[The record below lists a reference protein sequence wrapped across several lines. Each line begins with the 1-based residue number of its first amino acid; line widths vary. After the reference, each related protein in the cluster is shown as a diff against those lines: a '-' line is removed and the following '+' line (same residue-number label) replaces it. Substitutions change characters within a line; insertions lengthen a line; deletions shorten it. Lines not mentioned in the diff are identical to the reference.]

1 MKKILGFLFIVCSL
15 GLSATVHGE
24 TTNSQQL
31 LSNNINTELIN
42 HNSNAILSSTEGSTT
57 DSINLGAQSPAV
69 KSTTRTELDV
79 TGAAKTLLQ
88 TSAVQ
93 KEMKVS
99 LQETQV
105 SSEFSKRDS
114 VTNKEAVPVSKDEL
128 LEQSEVVVSTS
139 SIQKNKI
146 LDNKKN
152 RANFVTSSPLIKEK
166 PSNSKDASGV
176 IDNSASPL
184 SYRKAK
190 EVVSLRQPLKNQKVE
205 AQPLLISN
213 SSEKKASVYTNS
225 HDFWDYQW
233 DMKYVTNNG
242 ESYALYQ
249 PSKKISVGII
259 DSGIM
264 EEHPDLSNSLGNYFK
279 NLVPKGGFDNE
290 EPDETG
296 NPSDIVDKM
305 GHGTEVAGQI
315 TANGNILGV
324 APGITVNIYRV
335 FSENLSKSEWV
346 ARAIR
351 RAADD
356 GNKVINISAG
366 QYLMI
371 SGSYDD
377 GTNDYQEYLNYKSAI
392 NYATAKGSIVVAAL
406 GNDSLNIQD
415 NQTMINFLK
424 RFRSI
429 KVPGK
434 VVDAPSVFEDVIAVG
449 GIDGYGNISD
459 FSNIGADAIYA
470 PAGTTANF
478 KKYGQ
483 DKFVSQ
489 GYYLKDWLFT
499 TTNTGWYQ
507 YVYGNSFATPKVS
520 GALALVVD
528 KYGIKNPNQLKRF
541 LLMNSPEV
549 NGNRVLNIVD
559 LLNGKNKA
567 FSLDTDKGQD
577 DAINHK
583 SMENL
588 KESRDT
594 MKQEQD
600 KEIQRNT
607 NNNFSIKNDF
617 HNISKEVISVDYNI
631 NQKMANNRNSR
642 GAVSVRSQEILPV
655 TGDGE
660 DFLPALG
667 IVCISILGILKRKTK
682 N

>member
-57 DSINLGAQSPAV
+57 DSINLGEQSPAV
-69 KSTTRTELDV
+69 KSITRTELDV

-152 RANFVTSSPLIKEK
+152 RANFVTSSQLIKEK

-335 FSENLSKSEWV
+335 FGENLSKSEWV

-507 YVYGNSFATPKVS
+507 YVYGNSFAVPKVS

-655 TGDGE
+655 TGDVE

>member
-335 FSENLSKSEWV
+335 FGENLSKSEWV

-600 KEIQRNT
+600 K
-607 NNNFSIKNDF
+607 
-617 HNISKEVISVDYNI
+617 
-631 NQKMANNRNSR
+631 
-642 GAVSVRSQEILPV
+642 
-655 TGDGE
+655 
-660 DFLPALG
+660 
-667 IVCISILGILKRKTK
+667 
-682 N
+682 

>member
-146 LDNKKN
+146 LDNKKK

-335 FSENLSKSEWV
+335 FGENLSKSEWV

-607 NNNFSIKNDF
+607 NNNFSIKHF
-617 HNISKEVISVDYNI
+617 K
-631 NQKMANNRNSR
+631 
-642 GAVSVRSQEILPV
+642 RSN
-655 TGDGE
+655 
-660 DFLPALG
+660 F
-667 IVCISILGILKRKTK
+667 S
-682 N
+682 

>member
-1 MKKILGFLFIVCSL
+1 MILSLQRRQETRVKKILGFLFIVCSL

-57 DSINLGAQSPAV
+57 DSINLGEQSPAV

-79 TGAAKTLLQ
+79 TSAAKTLLQ

-152 RANFVTSSPLIKEK
+152 RANFVTSSQLIKEK

-335 FSENLSKSEWV
+335 FGENLSKSEWV

-489 GYYLKDWLFT
+489 GDRK
-499 TTNTGWYQ
+499 
-507 YVYGNSFATPKVS
+507 S
-520 GALALVVD
+520 VV
-528 KYGIKNPNQLKRF
+528 
-541 LLMNSPEV
+541 
-549 NGNRVLNIVD
+549 
-559 LLNGKNKA
+559 
-567 FSLDTDKGQD
+567 
-577 DAINHK
+577 
-583 SMENL
+583 
-588 KESRDT
+588 
-594 MKQEQD
+594 
-600 KEIQRNT
+600 
-607 NNNFSIKNDF
+607 
-617 HNISKEVISVDYNI
+617 
-631 NQKMANNRNSR
+631 
-642 GAVSVRSQEILPV
+642 
-655 TGDGE
+655 
-660 DFLPALG
+660 
-667 IVCISILGILKRKTK
+667 
-682 N
+682 

>member
-152 RANFVTSSPLIKEK
+152 RANFVTSSQLIKEK

-205 AQPLLISN
+205 SQPLLISN

-335 FSENLSKSEWV
+335 FGENLSKSEWV
-346 ARAIR
+346 ARAII

-366 QYLMI
+366 QYLI
-371 SGSYDD
+371 P
-377 GTNDYQEYLNYKSAI
+377 ELLVFFAC
-392 NYATAKGSIVVAAL
+392 
-406 GNDSLNIQD
+406 
-415 NQTMINFLK
+415 
-424 RFRSI
+424 
-429 KVPGK
+429 VP
-434 VVDAPSVFEDVIAVG
+434 
-449 GIDGYGNISD
+449 
-459 FSNIGADAIYA
+459 
-470 PAGTTANF
+470 
-478 KKYGQ
+478 
-483 DKFVSQ
+483 
-489 GYYLKDWLFT
+489 
-499 TTNTGWYQ
+499 
-507 YVYGNSFATPKVS
+507 
-520 GALALVVD
+520 
-528 KYGIKNPNQLKRF
+528 
-541 LLMNSPEV
+541 
-549 NGNRVLNIVD
+549 
-559 LLNGKNKA
+559 
-567 FSLDTDKGQD
+567 
-577 DAINHK
+577 
-583 SMENL
+583 
-588 KESRDT
+588 
-594 MKQEQD
+594 
-600 KEIQRNT
+600 
-607 NNNFSIKNDF
+607 
-617 HNISKEVISVDYNI
+617 
-631 NQKMANNRNSR
+631 
-642 GAVSVRSQEILPV
+642 
-655 TGDGE
+655 
-660 DFLPALG
+660 
-667 IVCISILGILKRKTK
+667 
-682 N
+682 

>member
-152 RANFVTSSPLIKEK
+152 RANFVTSSQLIKEK

-205 AQPLLISN
+205 TQPLLISN

-335 FSENLSKSEWV
+335 FGENLSKSEWV

-392 NYATAKGSIVVAAL
+392 NYATAKGSTVVAAL

-489 GYYLKDWLFT
+489 GYYLKDGLFT

-507 YVYGNSFATPKVS
+507 YVYGNSFAAPKVS

-567 FSLDTDKGQD
+567 FSLDTCLLYTS
-577 DAINHK
+577 DAAD
-583 SMENL
+583 E
-588 KESRDT
+588 
-594 MKQEQD
+594 
-600 KEIQRNT
+600 
-607 NNNFSIKNDF
+607 
-617 HNISKEVISVDYNI
+617 
-631 NQKMANNRNSR
+631 
-642 GAVSVRSQEILPV
+642 
-655 TGDGE
+655 
-660 DFLPALG
+660 
-667 IVCISILGILKRKTK
+667 
-682 N
+682 

>member
-152 RANFVTSSPLIKEK
+152 RANFVTSSQLIKEK

-205 AQPLLISN
+205 TQPLLISN

-335 FSENLSKSEWV
+335 FGENLSKSEWV

-392 NYATAKGSIVVAAL
+392 NYATAKGSTVVAAL

-489 GYYLKDWLFT
+489 GYYLKDGLFT

-507 YVYGNSFATPKVS
+507 YVYGNSFAAPKVS

-549 NGNRVLNIVD
+549 NGNRVLNIV
-559 LLNGKNKA
+559 
-567 FSLDTDKGQD
+567 F
-577 DAINHK
+577 
-583 SMENL
+583 
-588 KESRDT
+588 
-594 MKQEQD
+594 
-600 KEIQRNT
+600 
-607 NNNFSIKNDF
+607 
-617 HNISKEVISVDYNI
+617 
-631 NQKMANNRNSR
+631 
-642 GAVSVRSQEILPV
+642 
-655 TGDGE
+655 
-660 DFLPALG
+660 
-667 IVCISILGILKRKTK
+667 
-682 N
+682 